1 MSKSNM
7 INVTFRMSREDKQE
21 FERIVNTM
29 GLNLSSAFN
38 VFAKAVINENKVPFS
53 IKGAKVPNEAT
64 KRAIENA
71 RNNENLE
78 EVTIEQ
84 LKKEYAE
91 LKKKWEKNEARAL
104 EKLYQGF

>member
-1 MSKSNM
+1 M

-84 LKKEYAE
+84 LKKNMLS
-91 LKKKWEKNEARAL
+91 LKRNGKKNEARAL
-104 EKLYQGF
+104 EKFYQGF

>member
-1 MSKSNM
+1 M
-7 INVTFRMSREDKQE
+7 
-21 FERIVNTM
+21 
-29 GLNLSSAFN
+29 
-38 VFAKAVINENKVPFS
+38 INENKVPFS

-91 LKKKWEKNEARAL
+91 LKKKWEKE
-104 EKLYQGF
+104 